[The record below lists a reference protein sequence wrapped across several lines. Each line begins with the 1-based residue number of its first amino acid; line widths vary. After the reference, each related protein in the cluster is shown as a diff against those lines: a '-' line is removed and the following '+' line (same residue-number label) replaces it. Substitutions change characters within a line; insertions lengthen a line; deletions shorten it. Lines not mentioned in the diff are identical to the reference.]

1 MTGVGISTHAGIK
14 FLLVATVGTCVSVG
28 ILAWRERPEPG
39 SVPLTALMTGVCWWA
54 AALFFRLDATG
65 LREKTLWFD
74 AGWLGIVTIPVAW
87 LLFSLEY
94 TGNNQYITRRRVI
107 LLSIIPAASAVVGLT
122 NPYHNLMYVDSV
134 LVESYGVLV
143 LDRTAGAWFWVIT
156 VYTLSLGLL
165 GTLPLLDFVTSDVG
179 QFRGQSFAILVGALT
194 PVVTN
199 TLFLLGGLPT
209 GGIDPTPIS
218 FCISG
223 IAFLGAL
230 TRFRLFT
237 TSPAPIRPA
246 QNAIFQRMQEGA
258 IVLDRNHNIIDLNTE
273 ATRVLE
279 APPEELLG
287 ESIQSLVPEITP
299 LLENPS
305 EQERISIRSEN
316 STYDVSLNHITD
328 THGRLI
334 GQIMTLHDITEHVR
348 QQQRLEV
355 LNRVFRHNIR
365 TNTQVI
371 MGYADYL
378 ATENSASKS
387 QKVQQKAQEIEQVS
401 DDIRTVLDLFERG
414 RKQPHPVKL
423 RNVLDGCLALVRK
436 EYPGVLVECEFDS
449 DDHYVDS
456 VLNKVLLNIVENA
469 AQHNTDLDPK
479 IWIDVTATSDRV
491 RVSVE
496 DNGPGID
503 EKELS
508 LIKNRTETPLEHGTG
523 FGLAI
528 AMWGTES
535 ADGEITFEERDPT
548 GLRVTVEVPLLSR
561 DDIDHEEADS
571 PELESDTPSGDR
583 LWEGLS

>member
-1 MTGVGISTHAGIK
+1 MTGVGLSTHAGIK
-14 FLLVATVGTCVSVG
+14 ILLAVTVGTCVSVG

-39 SVPLTALMTGVCWWA
+39 SVPLTALMAGVCWWA

-65 LREKTLWFD
+65 VREKTLWFD
-74 AGWLGIVTIPVAW
+74 AGWLGIVLIPVAW
-87 LLFSLEY
+87 VLFSVEY
-94 TGNNQYITRRRVI
+94 TGNSQYITRKRVI
-107 LLSIIPAASAVVGLT
+107 LLSIIPAVSAVVGLT
-122 NPYHNLMYVDSV
+122 NSYHSLMYTDSM
-134 LVESYGVLV
+134 LIESHNILM
-143 LDRTAGAWFWVIT
+143 LDRVPGAWFWVIT

-165 GTLPLLDFVTSDVG
+165 GTLPLLDFVTSDVE
-179 QFRGQSFAILVGALT
+179 QFRGQSFAILFGALA
-194 PVVTN
+194 PVLTN

-209 GGIDPTPIS
+209 GGVDPTPVS

-223 IAFLGAL
+223 VAFLGAL

-237 TSPAPIRPA
+237 TTPAPIRPA
-246 QNAIFQRMQEGA
+246 QKTVFQRMQEGA
-258 IVLDRNHNIIDLNTE
+258 IVLDRDNNIIDLNTE
-273 ATRVLE
+273 ATTVLG

-287 ESIQSLVPEITP
+287 ESLQSLVPEIAP
-299 LLENPS
+299 LLDSSS
-305 EQERISIRSEN
+305 EPERMSIRSEHR
-316 STYDVSLNHITD
+316 TYDVSLNRITD

-334 GQIMTLHDITEHVR
+334 GQIVTLHDITEHVR

-378 ATENSASKS
+378 ATTNSPSKA

-401 DDIRTVLDLFERG
+401 DDIRTVLHIFERG
-414 RKQPHPVKL
+414 QAQPRPVSL
-423 RNVLDGCLALVRK
+423 RNILTECLTVVRE
-436 EYPGVLVECEFDS
+436 EYPDVLVECEFDS

-456 VLNKVLLNIVENA
+456 VLDDVLLNVVENA
-469 AQHNTDLDPK
+469 AQHNTSSDPK
-479 IWIDVTATSDRV
+479 MWINVTAENDHV
-491 RVSVE
+491 RITVE

-503 EKELS
+503 EEELS

-548 GLRVTVEVPLLSR
+548 GLRVTVEVPPLYP
-561 DDIDHEEADS
+561 DDIEHEEVDS
-571 PELESDTPSGDR
+571 PGLDSDTFSGDQ